1 MPLADAEHE
10 ILNVLLGRLMEQGLI
25 SEAVHDKAVDLVYS
39 TIDFPDFFEYPVC
52 CQEEG
57 ETNGCTENPK

>member
-1 MPLADAEHE
+1 
-10 ILNVLLGRLMEQGLI
+10 MEQGLI